1 MFYSL
6 IIVFSA
12 KRTKIIVLIANDL
25 IIAIYNGFL
34 FIEFNSASYLIELS
48 S

>member
-12 KRTKIIVLIANDL
+12 KRTNQQNVPI
-25 IIAIYNGFL
+25 
-34 FIEFNSASYLIELS
+34 
-48 S
+48 